1 MSRMAE
7 KYGQS
12 FCRAVDA
19 KKRPQFGNM
28 ALSAKNA
35 HMACCEAKSTH
46 KCNNVVKNSAAY

>member
-1 MSRMAE
+1 MAE

-19 KKRPQFGNM
+19 KKRPQFGNT